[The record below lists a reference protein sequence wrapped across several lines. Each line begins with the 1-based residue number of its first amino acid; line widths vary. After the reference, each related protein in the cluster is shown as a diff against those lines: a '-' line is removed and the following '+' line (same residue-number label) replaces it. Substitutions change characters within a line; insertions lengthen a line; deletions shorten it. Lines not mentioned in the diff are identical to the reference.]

1 MLVISDSV
9 SESPKRLQPLISKRL
24 GMSYCH
30 GAEKQ
35 VLFSLLKRT
44 NEKAGGMGSSSCVS
58 SLMTRVLSLGKSS
71 HDSCSSQVPFMT
83 ISFWLSQSSEVSRK
97 CIAPIPRWMRVNS
110 GKSIPSR
117 LLPRTTHQLNVL
129 TIAERNVF
137 KPKSLQ
143 HRQVYSS
150 IQLPLCTLQY
160 NV

>member
-1 MLVISDSV
+1 MACLLQETGMRTESHHSRRKYSRKSSLTSTSEKKEGRVLVISDSV

-71 HDSCSSQVPFMT
+71 HDSGSSQV
-83 ISFWLSQSSEVSRK
+83 LSM
-97 CIAPIPRWMRVNS
+97 IN
-110 GKSIPSR
+110 
-117 LLPRTTHQLNVL
+117 LLPFAQ
-129 TIAERNVF
+129 
-137 KPKSLQ
+137 
-143 HRQVYSS
+143 
-150 IQLPLCTLQY
+150 
-160 NV
+160 